1 MQDRSL
7 PFRPNLLNALS
18 SILRW
23 RCFGAATVLGL
34 VSISSPALAVPAASV
49 LESENE
55 TAAGT
60 TRALGEALGIRF
72 VEGSSSSLIVERNG
86 QEYIVDLVMATRK
99 PQAYGLQL
107 EELIQYGASPRAT
120 IYLTLAAKANAF
132 LHGRGHVVPQDI
144 KEMAL
149 DVLRHRVILTYE
161 AEAEEK
167 TSDEVIRT
175 ILDKLPVP

>member
-1 MQDRSL
+1 ML
-7 PFRPNLLNALS
+7 KVIVNYPNRDQELL
-18 SILRW
+18 ILERMSKT
-23 RCFGAATVLGL
+23 RQNVQVQAVTSPEEILAA
-34 VSISSPALAVPAASV
+34 
-49 LESENE
+49 
-55 TAAGT
+55 
-60 TRALGEALGIRF
+60 RALVDEIYVDRK
-72 VEGSSSSLIVERNG
+72 V

-99 PQAYGLQL
+99 PQAYGLDL
-107 EELIQYGASPRAT
+107 DELIQYGGSPRAT
-120 IYLTLAAKANAF
+120 IYLTLAAKANVF
-132 LHGRGHVVPQDI
+132 LHGRGHVVPQDV